1 MQRKRALKIYFTIV
15 SVFVLFSI
23 LLLIQLKTPDKN
35 EEVTLDSLIDSEEI
49 VANESSKDSEETE
62 GNEEGSIEE
71 THDANLSDQELVQVT
86 SQGFIATFFTFNE
99 QNLKN
104 ASNYLT
110 GSAKEKLAKESNQ
123 PSSEVSDVKLL
134 SLKVIDGKYQIQHQ
148 LTRKVSD
155 SGKERIITCL
165 LTLTKNNDGQWLIS
179 DYEWSELSLE

>member
-1 MQRKRALKIYFTIV
+1 MQRKRALKVYFTIV

-23 LLLIQLKTPDKN
+23 LLLIQLKTPEKG
-35 EEVTLDSLIDSEEI
+35 EEVTLESLIDSEEI
-49 VANESSKDSEETE
+49 VENESSK
-62 GNEEGSIEE
+62 GNQENLESDEDSIEE
-71 THDANLSDQELVQVT
+71 SHEVNLSDQELVQVT

-110 GSAKEKLAKESNQ
+110 GSAKEKLAKEPNQ
-123 PSSEVSDVKLL
+123 PSSEVSDIKLL
-134 SLKVIDGKYQIQHQ
+134 SLKVVEGKYQIQHQ

-155 SGKERIITCL
+155 SGKERIITCM
-165 LTLTKNNDGQWLIS
+165 LTLIKNNESQWLIS